1 METDQEDF
9 GGGGGMTR
17 CQKGKQGGLV
27 VTNMVWEGRDY
38 RKFTANEGDHESV
51 AEPYWTY
58 RDQECFKSPSD
69 CFNTRRVCIKT
80 KKKNQLNKDKRSPYL
95 YDPSV

>member
-9 GGGGGMTR
+9 GGGGMR
-17 CQKGKQGGLV
+17 QCQKGKQGGLV
-27 VTNMVWEGRDY
+27 VTNRVWEGRDY

-51 AEPYWTY
+51 AEPYGTY

-69 CFNTRRVCIKT
+69 CFNARRVCIKT
-80 KKKNQLNKDKRSPYL
+80 KKKQQLNKDKRSPYL